1 MTTFPSTVLAAVLIG
16 ALQISRNKPRTKQ
29 SARSVC
35 ETTGASPSQAYEVLE
50 RLKEA
55 ASHLT
60 KKPGRPT
67 SSKEENSRKDI
78 VSLLIATRDFLMDTP
93 GAVGGGPSRRTYD
106 ESFRQF
112 VLEQMEEGK
121 PGSQLGVEAVA
132 ETVGVPLGTF
142 KDWMSTHHDI
152 HSGSS
157 PPNVSHQDLQA
168 TESSLKE
175 PTLEFSDPTLA
186 TILREFSRWRG
197 GFTDFCQHLR
207 DHHRVPHG
215 NTHISS
221 ILESVGMRTPKRRGV
236 SSRPWSSGTFERFFP
251 GAQWV
256 GDGKQLMIH
265 WNGELF
271 VFNLE
276 AIIDPASDALVGVK
290 ITDTENEEAVL
301 KTYEQ
306 AKLTAGK
313 DPLALTLDNKD
324 FNHTQKIKDTID
336 PAKLLPSTLKSPTSK
351 APIEGAFGL
360 LSQTAP
366 PLAVAGDSERDK
378 ARSALELVVLMWAW
392 GRNHKPRSR
401 LGNRSPAQAYQES
414 SPTEEEIAKAKEAIL
429 RLEQRQEAMRR
440 TREAKADPVRRQ
452 LLLENLNTLGIQNA
466 ETLATQLSTY
476 SREAIVRGLAKFR
489 TKKEQG
495 TLPPDVIEGRYLG
508 GIIRNI
514 HARLED
520 ERFAEILL
528 DLRLRQKDISLA
540 TLTSQTED
548 LRRQSSPDELP
559 ERFVERALNVDPL
572 LDYRFWKQ
580 RATESLVGLPVQA
593 ARSTYLQ
600 IVRQITRSFKTPRDR
615 REELVASLSVSE
627 TVATG

>member
-1 MTTFPSTVLAAVLIG
+1 LTSYPSTVLAAVLIWG
-16 ALQISRNKPRTKQ
+16 LQISRSSPRTKQ
-29 SARSVC
+29 SARSIC
-35 ETTGASPSQAYEVLE
+35 ETTGISPSQAYEVLE

-60 KKPGRPT
+60 KKPGRPASSIET
-67 SSKEENSRKDI
+67 SSQEDI
-78 VSLLIATRDFLMDTP
+78 ISILTATRDFLMDAP
-93 GAVGGGPSRRTYD
+93 GAVGGGPSRRTYH

-112 VLEQMEEGK
+112 VLDQMGDGK
-121 PGSQLGVEAVA
+121 PGSRLGLEVVA
-132 ETVGVPLGTF
+132 DTTGVPLGTL
-142 KDWMSTHHDI
+142 KDWISTRHDV
-152 HSGSS
+152 HPDSS
-157 PPNVSHQDLQA
+157 PSGQPPQDSQPE
-168 TESSLKE
+168 ESSPKIPSLK
-175 PTLEFSDPTLA
+175 FSDPTLA
-186 TILREFSRWRG
+186 TILSEFSRWKG

-221 ILESVGMRTPKRRGV
+221 ILEAAAMRTPKRRGV
-236 SSRPWSSGTFERFFP
+236 SSSPWSSGTFERFFP

-256 GDGKQLMIH
+256 GDGKHLVIS
-265 WNGELF
+265 WNSELLA
-271 VFNLE
+271 FNLE

-301 KTYEQ
+301 KAYEQ
-306 AKLTAGK
+306 AKLTTEK

-324 FNHTQKIKDTID
+324 FNHTQKIKDTIE
-336 PAKLLPSTLKSPTSK
+336 PAKLLPSTLASPTSK

-360 LSQTAP
+360 FSQTAP
-366 PLAVAGDSERDK
+366 PLLVAGDSARDT
-378 ARSALELVVLMWAW
+378 ARSALELMVLLWAW

-401 LGNRSPAQAYQES
+401 LGNRTPAQAYQEA
-414 SPTEEEIAKAKEAIL
+414 SPTAEEIAKAKEAIL

-452 LLLENLNTLGIQNA
+452 LLLENLNALGIQNA

-495 TLPPDVIEGRYLG
+495 TLPPNVIEGRYLG
-508 GIIRNI
+508 GIIRNF

-540 TLTSQTED
+540 ILTSQTED
-548 LRRQSSPDELP
+548 LRRQSSPEELP
-559 ERFVERALNVDPL
+559 ERFVERALNVDSL

-580 RATESLVGLPVQA
+580 RATESLVSLPVQM